1 MQNEVPVLEI
11 NFKHFLFVL
20 YYSYEWALPVFIVF
34 LNVLLND
41 EHLI

>member
-1 MQNEVPVLEI
+1 MQNEVAILGI
-11 NFKHFLFVL
+11 NFKHFFLVL

-41 EHLI
+41 EHLT